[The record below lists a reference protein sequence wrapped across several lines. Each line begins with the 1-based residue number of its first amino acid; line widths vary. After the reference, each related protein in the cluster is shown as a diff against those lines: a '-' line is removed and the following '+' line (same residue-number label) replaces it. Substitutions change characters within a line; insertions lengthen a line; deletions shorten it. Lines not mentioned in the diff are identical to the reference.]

1 MNALLRARSAMIA
14 VTSLALV
21 AACDTTDLVSP
32 LPVLTSIN
40 PTVGARGTTVQVT
53 INGSLFLGVNPRVN
67 VSGDGITVQNVVVV
81 DRTTLTADFVID
93 AAATLGDRQVTIT
106 NAGGTSNALTFT
118 VVEAGRLV
126 DLGQVIL
133 DTQTRLM
140 WEKKT
145 ASGTG
150 GLHDV
155 SSTFN
160 WCAATGNADASTN
173 CLGNL
178 DSWIGDVN
186 AANFAGF
193 SDWRVPT
200 AAELQTI
207 LAACANNE
215 PCINSIFGPT
225 AADGYWS
232 VTSTGSNASAVSF
245 LDGATA
251 DEATNAL
258 NSVRAV
264 RSAP

>member
-40 PTVGARGTTVQVT
+40 PAVGARGTTVPVT
-53 INGSLFLGVNPRVN
+53 ITGSVFLGLNPVVN
-67 VSGDGITVQNVVVV
+67 VSGDGIAVTNVVVV
-81 DRTTLTADFVID
+81 DRTSLTADFVID
-93 AAATLGDRQVTIT
+93 AGATLGDRLVTVT
-106 NAGGTSNALTFT
+106 NVSGTSNALTFT
-118 VVEAGRLV
+118 VVEGGRLV

-145 ASGTG
+145 ATGTG

-160 WCAATGNADASTN
+160 WCAATGNSDASTN

-186 AANFAGF
+186 AENFAGF

-200 AAELQTI
+200 VTELQSI
-207 LAACANNE
+207 LAACANNA
-215 PCINSIFGPT
+215 PCIDAIFGPT

-232 VTSTGSNASAVSF
+232 SVSTGANASVVSF
-245 LDGATA
+245 LDGTTA